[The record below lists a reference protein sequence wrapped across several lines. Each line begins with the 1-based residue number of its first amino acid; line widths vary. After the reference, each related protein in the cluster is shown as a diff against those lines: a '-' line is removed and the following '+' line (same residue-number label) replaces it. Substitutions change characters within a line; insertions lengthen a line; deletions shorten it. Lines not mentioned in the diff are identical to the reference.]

1 MGAQAKKKGPVKGGK
16 GGRKKQTGEA
26 APSWALEQLALEQSA
41 AAAEADSLPKS
52 ASEALEAVASSSPEA
67 LAALLAQWGASDIE
81 LATQALA
88 RAARLTKQ
96 SSQRP
101 GLVRGGIA
109 AACVA
114 AMGAHLRAPAVQHD
128 GCTTLGGAA
137 LGAAEGRAYISPIP
151 RLYLA

>member
-52 ASEALEAVASSSPEA
+52 ASEALEAVATSSPEA

-81 LATQALA
+81 LATQALT
-88 RAARLTKQ
+88 LTL
-96 SSQRP
+96 P
-101 GLVRGGIA
+101 E
-109 AACVA
+109 
-114 AMGAHLRAPAVQHD
+114 P
-128 GCTTLGGAA
+128 
-137 LGAAEGRAYISPIP
+137 EPEP
-151 RLYLA
+151 